1 MFPIGCCIS
10 FSGIYV
16 LSKGPEESEDADMER
31 MVDEDEKPAGS
42 PALSSGTSDS
52 SPITSGGSQR
62 ERYRSRMSTCA
73 AGPLLGFLN
82 SSTIVDRDNISETIK
97 MRRRST
103 VRGTSLIKLKI
114 NIHDNT
120 LLTYHQYPHKTKL
133 STHPIQRFY

>member
-103 VRGTSLIKLKI
+103 VRGTSQSMAVRSNGSSKDPSTPTN
-114 NIHDNT
+114 NISK
-120 LLTYHQYPHKTKL
+120 PKRM
-133 STHPIQRFY
+133 STV